1 MAAAVSGTKRSFAF
15 MTGEGPAAS
24 LSPVRD
30 YRPSASPSRTPS
42 RLERGRSTG
51 WDDNGSRASSSPPTP
66 IPTQAAETLPRS
78 FDQDASIVLVGVRGT
93 GKSTLAV
100 IASAA
105 FQRRVVDTD
114 YAFQETTGHS
124 SAAYRKMFGVA
135 EHNRQQ
141 QEVFRSVLSK
151 HSKNCV
157 IVCNTGSMERS
168 GQALLKEYARTH
180 PIIHVVRDSKGIRD
194 YLRIPEQSRVTDLLK
209 VSGAIFRGCSN
220 FEFYNLS
227 EVNQSAQDVPIEV
240 GGDLSARDL
249 ASGQRSPAP
258 FLTLKRA
265 EKHFLKFITLV
276 TAKAKIPSLES
287 AFPLSQVPTEAR
299 QYTYAVCAPVSVL
312 STEDLDVE
320 DVEVGAD
327 AFELVVDDI
336 LSMSNGASKPMSARL
351 DHISMAF
358 SRVRRNTIVP
368 VIFHTSITDA
378 TIESVRSAY
387 LDFVRQGLRLAPEF
401 ATVDLSLS
409 DDVISQIVSVKGP
422 TRIIGHLSLYGEDA
436 PGWDDAFWSTSYERA
451 ARLGCDLVRLL
462 RPARTMEDNIAVQ
475 RFREKMALNRFRLP
489 LIAYNT
495 GYRGRHSAFLN
506 PTLTRVTHPMLQK
519 VQEPDKD
526 IHGYYRER
534 HPCITAKEATEAL
547 YAAFVFDPMHFYIVG
562 AASGYSLSPAMHN
575 ASYKACGMPHHYET
589 HQAPTLSN
597 LRALV
602 HDPHFG
608 GAAIAL
614 PFKVEVIAIT
624 HSLSRHARA
633 IGAVNTLIPVRHLS
647 PDGSIPDDISLI
659 RERNQAG
666 PVKALYGENT
676 DWIGIRACVR
686 RGLSPANA
694 VQPKTTG
701 LIIGAGGMARS
712 AVYALLQLGVK
723 NIFVFNRSTSNAEK
737 LITHFSRLVS
747 NNDQTPNGLHA
758 LTATFAGAEFHL
770 IKSRDDQWPEAFRQP
785 TIIVSCIPS
794 HSVGDNPAPNFTL
807 PPQWLKSPTGGVVL
821 EVAYKTLTTPLLD
834 QIKAEAHRGYVAM
847 DGLDLLPEQGYA
859 QFELFTGRRAPRRL
873 MRTEVY
879 RSWKD
884 EEGRTDHARLQ
895 TRLENA
901 SEQEP

>member
-1 MAAAVSGTKRSFAF
+1 M
-15 MTGEGPAAS
+15 
-24 LSPVRD
+24 
-30 YRPSASPSRTPS
+30 
-42 RLERGRSTG
+42 
-51 WDDNGSRASSSPPTP
+51 
-66 IPTQAAETLPRS
+66 
-78 FDQDASIVLVGVRGT
+78 LVGVRGT

-194 YLRIPEQSRVTDLLK
+194 YLKIPEQSRVTDLLK

-227 EVNQSAQDVPIEV
+227 EVNQSAKAVPVEA
-240 GGDLSARDL
+240 GGDPSARDL
-249 ASGQRSPAP
+249 ASGQRSPTP

-276 TAKAKIPSLES
+276 TAKAKMPSLES

-327 AFELVVDDI
+327 AFELVVDD
-336 LSMSNGASKPMSARL
+336 LLNMSNSASKPMSARL

-368 VIFHTSITDA
+368 VIYHTSITDA
-378 TIESVRSAY
+378 AIEPVRSAY

-409 DDVISQIVSVKGP
+409 DDVISQIVSVRGP

-462 RPARTMEDNIAVQ
+462 RPAGTMEDNVAVQ
-475 RFREKMALNRFRLP
+475 RFREKMALSRFRLP

-506 PTLTRVTHPMLQK
+506 PTLTRVTHTKLQKRLQK

-547 YAAFVFDPMHFYIVG
+547 YAAFVFDPMRLYIVG

-614 PFKVEVIAIT
+614 PFKIEVIAIT

-701 LIIGAGGMARS
+701 LIVGAGGMARS

-723 NIFVFNRSTSNAEK
+723 NIFVFNRSTANAEK
-737 LITHFSRLVS
+737 LITHFSRLASS
-747 NNDQTPNGLHA
+747 NDSIPNGLHA
-758 LTATFAGAEFHL
+758 STTTFAGAEFHL
-770 IKSRDDQWPEAFRQP
+770 IKSRDEQWPEAFRQP

-821 EVAYKTLTTPLLD
+821 EVSTSA
-834 QIKAEAHRGYVAM
+834 
-847 DGLDLLPEQGYA
+847 
-859 QFELFTGRRAPRRL
+859 LFCPVTF
-873 MRTEVY
+873 T
-879 RSWKD
+879 
-884 EEGRTDHARLQ
+884 H
-895 TRLENA
+895 
-901 SEQEP
+901 